1 MIKTL
6 QDNHDA
12 FYVSE
17 LGDII
22 RKYKNWK
29 AHLSGIEPFYGMQS
43 QKTLTLLYFANR
55 VAGDVTVGPN
65 IMFTKFGWALY
76 LKENI
81 EAV

>member
-1 MIKTL
+1 VIKTL

-43 QKTLTLLYFANR
+43 QKTLTLLYFATGWR
-55 VAGDVTVGPN
+55 VT
-65 IMFTKFGWALY
+65 
-76 LKENI
+76 
-81 EAV
+81 